1 MTLADIQ
8 ESFELLDGWEDRYRY
23 LIDLGR
29 RLPPMDAAD
38 KNERTKVEGC
48 MSQVWMVGRP
58 VLGDDGALRLALTAD
73 SDASIVRG
81 LIAVLMAV
89 YDHQPI
95 ERVLATDITSLFD
108 DLGLGEHISMNRRN
122 GFYAMVQRIRREA
135 ELARAGAPR
144 A

>member
-1 MTLADIQ
+1 MTLDDIRDAF
-8 ESFELLDGWEDRYRY
+8 ESLEGWEDRYRY

-29 RLPPMDAAD
+29 ALPPMAAAD
-38 KNERTKVEGC
+38 KTDATKVEGC

-58 VLGDDGALRLALTAD
+58 ARDEAGNTVLDLVAD

-89 YDHQPI
+89 YNDKPPAQI
-95 ERVLATDITSLFD
+95 LATDIGELFD
-108 DLGLGEHISMNRRN
+108 DLGFGQHISMNRRN

-135 ELARAGAPR
+135 ERLASNA
-144 A
+144 